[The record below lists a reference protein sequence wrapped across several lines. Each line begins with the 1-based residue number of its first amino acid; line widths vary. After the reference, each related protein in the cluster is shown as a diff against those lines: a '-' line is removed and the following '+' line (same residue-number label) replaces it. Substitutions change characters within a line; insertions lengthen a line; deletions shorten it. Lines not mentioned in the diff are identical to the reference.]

1 MRLRGFELIVLLEHC
16 RGVTLRRFEDI
27 ELYRALRA
35 IRLVIILNG
44 HRAVAFFDA
53 VKICRQKLCIAADLI
68 ALRALLKFCFLHCKL
83 SRNAVARGFDVVA
96 KLLRASAAALKNV
109 AL

>member
-35 IRLVIILNG
+35 IRLVIILDG
-44 HRAVAFFDA
+44 HRAVAFLYA
-53 VKICRQKLCIAADLI
+53 IEICRQKLCIAADLI
-68 ALRALLKFCFLHCKL
+68 ALRALLKLGFLHCKL

-96 KLLRASAAALKNV
+96 KLL
-109 AL
+109 